1 MFIVIVDC
9 LAFSTK
15 PQSDSTHKCRITTD
29 EDYAQFKVEDS
40 SWLLWEKKTTD
51 SWARSVTSLSP
62 PPAPADCPIVW
73 RRWTSSSSTK
83 HWQYNLSSG
92 LGEVDEEEEEPGL
105 QQYPFLSVDLKRSFR
120 VTKVS
125 ILGGENVTQPLHN
138 IEVRVGAQNRGQTA
152 QPITENTRCGVFYG
166 PALVGHQWINVDCGY
181 DRGILGR

>member
-1 MFIVIVDC
+1 M
-9 LAFSTK
+9 
-15 PQSDSTHKCRITTD
+15 
-29 EDYAQFKVEDS
+29 FKVEDS

-51 SWARSVTSLSP
+51 SWARSIPSLSP

-73 RRWTSSSSTK
+73 RRWTSSSSIK
-83 HWQYNLSSG
+83 HWQYNLSNG
-92 LGEVDEEEEEPGL
+92 LEEEGDEEEEKEEEGEEEEEPGL

-138 IEVRVGAQNRGQTA
+138 IEVRVGAQNKGQTTR
-152 QPITENTRCGVFYG
+152 PITENTRCGVFYG